1 MRFNRYWNPADL
13 AAFRWF
19 VVVVSCI
26 CTLVFIASYVAVKN
40 SFLNTAPS
48 LMTSASEHSV
58 SSTPEFFAV
67 VKQLLRSKNFLCYV
81 GFSALQVYECTFE
94 KNFLNLFL
102 DALLGAEHAVP
113 RGMFI
118 VVSFVL
124 PHLLVVAVTP
134 LVQRHGC
141 YRVILWVVSLKLFT
155 HVLVILASQVYAHSG
170 ALPTHTSAGFAAS
183 AFLVTSRVLTE
194 MTCRLSPLVM
204 SNIVDEDTK
213 THVRPRPMSALVM
226 GVQSFLVKP
235 GQSVAPML
243 GWWLFSMG
251 EGLEVRQG
259 GNPLFVYVVFAPCAC
274 CLLQLFLWLKFDLH
288 GKKLHAIQKS
298 WVKDAV

>member
-1 MRFNRYWNPADL
+1 M
-13 AAFRWF
+13 
-19 VVVVSCI
+19 
-26 CTLVFIASYVAVKN
+26 AVKN
-40 SFLNTAPS
+40 SFLNSRS
-48 LMTSASEHSV
+48 LASSSSEHVV
-58 SSTPEFFAV
+58 SSRPEFVAV
-67 VKQLLRSKNFLCYV
+67 VKQLVRSKNFLCYV

-113 RGMFI
+113 RGAFI

-141 YRVILWVVSLKLFT
+141 YRVILWVVTLKLIT
-155 HVLVILASQVYAHSG
+155 HVFVIIASQLYASDG
-170 ALPTHTSAGFAAS
+170 SLPTHTSAGFVAS
-183 AFLVTSRVLTE
+183 AFLVLARVLTE

-213 THVRPRPMSALVM
+213 THARSRPMSALVI

-243 GWWLFSMG
+243 GWWLFAMG
-251 EGLEVRQG
+251 EGQPQAERQG
-259 GNPLFVYVVFAPCAC
+259 MNPLYVYVIFAPCAC

-298 WVKDAV
+298 WDKNEA